1 MSESAIDTYV
11 GVFVVICHRASIVF
25 FSGMATE
32 LQGRTPPS
40 SRRTPHVGKSTVG
53 GCKVNK
59 VVANMNAG
67 DYIRLTRERQN
78 LSLRQLA
85 KKSGVPF
92 ATIARMES
100 NKDAMFSSVV
110 RVADALGISLLTI
123 ADLAETDTDKEVE
136 A

>member
-1 MSESAIDTYV
+1 
-11 GVFVVICHRASIVF
+11 
-25 FSGMATE
+25 
-32 LQGRTPPS
+32 
-40 SRRTPHVGKSTVG
+40 
-53 GCKVNK
+53 VNK